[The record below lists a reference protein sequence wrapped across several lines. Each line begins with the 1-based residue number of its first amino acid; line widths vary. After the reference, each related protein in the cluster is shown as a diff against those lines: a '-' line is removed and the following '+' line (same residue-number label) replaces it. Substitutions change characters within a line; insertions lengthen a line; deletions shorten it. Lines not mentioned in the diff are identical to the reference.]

1 MSKTFESEVM
11 HDMIGREIRVG
22 DTIGYPTNM
31 YGEADIE
38 LATVTR
44 IDLLQEGV
52 LSNGRAWYRP
62 VDTDAGF
69 NGEDEDGNP
78 ILAPYEV
85 AKHGHAVLLVHS
97 ADREARVRAWL
108 ARSTYIGDTS
118 QKHRLDDPRTK
129 VVLGVDDL
137 VRMLSDL
144 AG

>member
-1 MSKTFESEVM
+1 MSKTFKSEAM
-11 HDMIGREIRVG
+11 HDMVGREVRVG
-22 DTIGYPTNM
+22 DTIGYATSM

-44 IDLLQEGV
+44 IDLLQEGR
-52 LSNGRAWYRP
+52 LDNGRAWYKP

-85 AKHGHAVLLVHS
+85 AKHSHAVMLVRS

-108 ARSTYIGDTS
+108 AGSTYIGDAS
-118 QKHRLDDPRTK
+118 QEHRLDDPRTK

-137 VRMLSDL
+137 ARMLSDL